1 MGKCFVRKNVILDQ
15 YVQLIVILDSIWSA
29 RDKELAVLKGDGPV
43 YHQPVNLFTVD
54 HSPV

>member
-15 YVQLIVILDSIWSA
+15 CVQLIVILDSIWSA